1 MRRSSLLAL
10 LIALG
15 APALLAAQAT
25 EAPPLTRTGFWIS
38 VGLGGGPKWLSCDV
52 CTDDFGNG
60 AAGDFALGGTVDP
73 QWLVGADIVGFFP
86 WSGMDEGYDDNS
98 DGFGA
103 VLFSAR
109 HYPRVEKGLFLT
121 GGLGVGEIDVKQ
133 DLLQAK
139 GFVGKIGI
147 GYDLR
152 AGRNFSFTPMLSLV
166 QSFATEIDREGDK
179 VEGSMNFGMATLGV
193 SLTWH

>member
-52 CTDDFGNG
+52 CTDEFGNG

-86 WSGMDEGYDDNS
+86 GSGMDEGYDDNS